1 MNTSQTPRILGL
13 TMEKVA
19 DFRSKPSAKNAGM
32 YAALDRRFQV
42 LEVVTPTLSK
52 VDTLYNRL
60 RHVNT
65 NVAYWRTRTHVNTW
79 ALKQR
84 SARAEQLLQ
93 QWDGQYDLIFQIH
106 ALTAPGI
113 PPYRRPYVLHTD
125 NTYMLSERHYPGW
138 ATLRNPR
145 ERDEWV
151 QIERDIYQ
159 QAAFLFPRTE
169 FLRASLIDDYG
180 CDPARV
186 IRVGAGANIVAH
198 SIEGRRYD
206 SQIALFVGNDF
217 RRKGG
222 QTLLQAWEQVRRRLP
237 KARLLIVGTAK
248 QPATLPEGIEWIG
261 RVADRQVL
269 ADLYM
274 RAAVFVL
281 PSLYEPWGSVY
292 LEAMGHGTPCIGTM
306 QSGIPEVI
314 EQDVTGLLVS
324 PGEAAPLADALVA
337 MLADPIRAEAM
348 GRRSYESVL
357 HRFTWDEVVARMAPY
372 IEQAVLKRTTS
383 AQASV

>member
-1 MNTSQTPRILGL
+1 MNVPKTLRILGL
-13 TMEKVA
+13 TMEKVT
-19 DFRSKPSAKNAGM
+19 DFRTRPSAKNAGM

-42 LEVVTPTLSK
+42 LEVISPTLSK

-60 RHVNT
+60 SHVDT
-65 NVAYWRTRTHVNTW
+65 NIAYWRTRTHVNTW
-79 ALKQR
+79 ALKRR

-93 QWDGQYDLIFQIH
+93 QWDGQYDLIFQVH
-106 ALTAPGI
+106 ALTAPGLH
-113 PPYRRPYVLHTD
+113 PYRRPYVLHTD

-138 ATLRNPR
+138 ATLRNRR

-151 QIERDIYQ
+151 HIEREIYQ

-169 FLRASLIDDYG
+169 FLRKSLIDDYG
-180 CDPARV
+180 CDPGRV
-186 IRVGAGANIVAH
+186 VRVGAGANIVAM

-206 SQIALFVGNDF
+206 SQTVLFVGNDF

-222 QTLLQAWEQVRRRLP
+222 QTLLQAWEQVRQRLP
-237 KARLLIVGTAK
+237 KARLLIVGSAQ
-248 QPATLPEGIEWIG
+248 QPATLPAGVEWIG

-281 PSLYEPWGSVY
+281 PSLFEPWGSVY
-292 LEAMGHGTPCIGTM
+292 LEAMGHGTPCIGTV

-314 EQDVTGLLVS
+314 EHGVTGLLV
-324 PGEAAPLADALVA
+324 PPAEAKPLANALID

-348 GRRSYESVL
+348 GRKGYESVQ
-357 HRFTWDEVVARMAPY
+357 HGYTWDDVVSRMAPY
-372 IEQAVLKRTTS
+372 IEQVVSERTM
-383 AQASV
+383 ASPVGV